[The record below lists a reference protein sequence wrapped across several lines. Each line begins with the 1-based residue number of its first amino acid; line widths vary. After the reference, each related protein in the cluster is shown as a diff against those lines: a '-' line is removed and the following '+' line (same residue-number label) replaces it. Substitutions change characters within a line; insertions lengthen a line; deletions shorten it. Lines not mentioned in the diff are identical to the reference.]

1 MWTWKVRLLAGILLA
16 FCLISYSNPLQ
27 AEEKSLRWKEFF
39 YTTKAQNLQISKGH
53 NIGAMEQKGLAVFPN
68 GEFATIV
75 TWFTY
80 ENIRGDG
87 SYKGEV
93 LYTFKDGSTKR
104 GKIEGAGKVPGEQKG
119 TLSYLSG
126 TRRFEGIQGSG
137 TFTAVTPFCT
147 EGSETYVH
155 ATAKFT
161 VPSK

>member
-1 MWTWKVRLLAGILLA
+1 
-16 FCLISYSNPLQ
+16 
-27 AEEKSLRWKEFF
+27 
-39 YTTKAQNLQISKGH
+39 
-53 NIGAMEQKGLAVFPN
+53 
-68 GEFATIV
+68 V

-87 SYKGEV
+87 TYKGEV
-93 LYTFKDGSTKR
+93 VYTFKDGSTKR

-137 TFTAVTPFCT
+137 TFTAVTPFST
-147 EGSETYVH
+147 EGSETYVD

-161 VPSK
+161 ASSK